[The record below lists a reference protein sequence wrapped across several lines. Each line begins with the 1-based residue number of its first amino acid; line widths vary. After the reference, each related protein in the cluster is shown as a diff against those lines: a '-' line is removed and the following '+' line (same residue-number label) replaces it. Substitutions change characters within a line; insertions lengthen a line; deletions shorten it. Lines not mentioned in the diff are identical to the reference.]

1 MRLAA
6 AVDASPSSSAGTVV
20 LVSRSSDDSIAQLE
34 HQLEGA
40 ERTLSALGTL
50 SAQQADRVAERMD
63 RLASQ
68 LLEISAPPPLDA
80 VHQRLGIAP
89 VGPDELQSLADQMGP
104 RDGEG

>member
-1 MRLAA
+1 MARRRRGRLRRP
-6 AVDASPSSSAGTVV
+6 VPFE

-40 ERTLSALGTL
+40 ERTLSGMGTL
-50 SAQQADRVAERMD
+50 DAQQADRVAQRMD

-68 LLEISAPPPLDA
+68 LLEISAPLPIDG

>member
-1 MRLAA
+1 M
-6 AVDASPSSSAGTVV
+6 SS
-20 LVSRSSDDSIAQLE
+20 SSDDSIAQLE

-40 ERTLSALGTL
+40 ERTLSGLGTL
-50 SAQQADRVAERMD
+50 SAQQADRVAQRMD

-68 LLEISAPPPLDA
+68 LLEISAPPAIDA

-89 VGPDELQSLADQMGP
+89 AGSDELDALADQMGP